1 MTRRRVLPAAGD
13 FPATSSPADS
23 ATGRAVTAS
32 APGYLPKAE
41 LGKVG
46 VVLSPGSGTA
56 FLDTAVELEE
66 LGYQTIWL
74 TGGSLKSLSQIT
86 DVVRA
91 TKRARV
97 ATGIISVDRFTAAE
111 VSALYTSLQETYPGR
126 FVVGLG
132 GAHGPD
138 PLATLNAFLDHL
150 DQVPP
155 SARIMAA
162 LGPKMLDL
170 ARDRATGAFPF
181 LVTPDYTATARSRIG
196 GSTTLAVGC
205 CPSLTQLNPGFSA
218 RGASWQKGSFPPNQ
232 RYRADPVAL
241 PRTPMLLAPDQPYS
255 TA

>member
-13 FPATSSPADS
+13 FPATSGPADS
-23 ATGRAVTAS
+23 AAGRAVTAS
-32 APGYLPKAE
+32 APGRLPKAE

-46 VVLSPGSGTA
+46 AVLSPGSGTA
-56 FLDTAVELEE
+56 FLDTAIELEE

-74 TGGSLKSLSQIT
+74 PGGSLKSLSQIT

-181 LVTPDYTATARSRIG
+181 LVTPGYTATARSRIG
-196 GSTTLAVGC
+196 GSTTLAVGQ
-205 CPSLTQLNPGFSA
+205 PLVIETDPQRA
-218 RGASWQKGSFPPNQ
+218 RPIARRPLH
-232 RYRADPVAL
+232 PVWGRRMTL
-241 PRTPMLLAPDQPYS
+241 S
-255 TA
+255 